1 MARMEDRGERNQDNF
16 HLEWSDIGFLIGA
29 AIVAIGAVLLS
40 LALDVQIS
48 PDAAM
53 LVPPNP

>member
-1 MARMEDRGERNQDNF
+1 MARMEDRGKRNQGNS
-16 HLEWSDIGFLIGA
+16 HLERSDIGFLIGA
-29 AIVAIGAVLLS
+29 TIVAIAAVLLS
-40 LALDVQIS
+40 LGVGIS